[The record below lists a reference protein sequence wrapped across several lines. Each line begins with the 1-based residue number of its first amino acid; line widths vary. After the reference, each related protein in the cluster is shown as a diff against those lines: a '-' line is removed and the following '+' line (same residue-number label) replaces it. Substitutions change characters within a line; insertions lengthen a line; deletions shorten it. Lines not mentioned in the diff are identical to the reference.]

1 MRTNMFRAQRPQS
14 PEGFDPTV
22 RINGIPHTA
31 FAAAQHAP
39 QTPAARPVT
48 DDAEYPSA
56 WLTAADRANLGREP
70 ERQTG
75 AGVDYPADW
84 AR

>member
-1 MRTNMFRAQRPQS
+1 MRTNMFRAPRPQT

-22 RINGIPHTA
+22 RINGVPHTA
-31 FAAAQHAP
+31 YAAAQHAP
-39 QTPAARPVT
+39 QTPAASPVA
-48 DDAEYPSA
+48 DDAEYPA
-56 WLTAADRANLGREP
+56 GWLTAADRANLGREP

-75 AGVDYPADW
+75 AGIDYPADW